1 MTAPTRRTAA
11 GTPAPLKKHLF
22 YPLFL
27 FLLAACSPDQPAQ
40 RHAPPAAAL
49 PLPAKLPAPPA
60 AAPDTLTLYEWDSD
74 ACHFTGYFNA
84 RQYSKAQL
92 DNTWEL
98 LFGSAA
104 LATDATP
111 FQPADIEKLS
121 LDTLK
126 AEYTRRIAHYRAM
139 RVVPRPQ
146 WLKLKKLKIQEM
158 EDDYRAK
165 KLTIAAFANPAVLLA
180 TAYAGDCK
188 KYARG
193 LAAQNDS
200 LILQDWKRLAE
211 ERKQLNGIPEAYLAQ
226 FNAQYQSDD
235 RLLYAKIDLLTY
247 GWWNCANNSI
257 RRVEV
262 TEKMYSQ
269 FEKLFVNIASECDDV
284 D

>member
-1 MTAPTRRTAA
+1 M
-11 GTPAPLKKHLF
+11 KKPLF

-27 FLLAACSPDQPAQ
+27 VFVAACSPDQPAQ
-40 RHAPPAAAL
+40 RHAPPAAAQ
-49 PLPAKLPAPPA
+49 PLLAKPPAPPA
-60 AAPDTLTLYEWDSD
+60 AAPDTLTLYEWDND

-92 DNTWEL
+92 DDTWEL
-98 LFGSAA
+98 LFGSAL

-146 WLKLKKLKIQEM
+146 WLRLKKLKIREM

-200 LILQDWKRLAE
+200 LILQDWKSLVE
-211 ERKQLNGIPEAYLAQ
+211 ERKQLDGEAYLAQ
-226 FNAQYQSDD
+226 FNAHYQSED

-257 RRVEV
+257 RHVEAS
-262 TEKMYSQ
+262 EKTYSQ
-269 FEKLFVNIASECDDV
+269 FEKLFVNVVPECDDV

>member
-1 MTAPTRRTAA
+1 MKK
-11 GTPAPLKKHLF
+11 PLL

-27 FLLAACSPDQPAQ
+27 VFLAACSPDQPAQ
-40 RHAPPAAAL
+40 RHAPPVAAL
-49 PLPAKLPAPPA
+49 PPPAGPAKPPT

-84 RQYSKAQL
+84 RHYSKVQL

-111 FQPADIEKLS
+111 FHPADIERLS

-126 AEYTRRIAHYRAM
+126 KEYTRRIAHYRTM
-139 RVVPRPQ
+139 RVVPQAQ

-165 KLTIAAFANPAVLLA
+165 KLTIAAFANPAVLLP
-180 TAYAGDCK
+180 TSYAGDCK
-188 KYARG
+188 RYARG

-200 LILQDWKRLAE
+200 LILQDWRSLAE
-211 ERKQLNGIPEAYLAQ
+211 ERKLLNGIPEAYMAE
-226 FNAQYQSDD
+226 FNAQYQSED

-257 RRVEV
+257 RHVEV
-262 TEKMYSQ
+262 TEKMYGQ
-269 FEKLFVNIASECDDV
+269 FEKLFVDVASECDDV